1 MFGDPF
7 YHKSIRSM
15 VAVFGTIFNDIKVV
29 KRDGTNKVLSS
40 ARVPLAYG
48 PRQKFL
54 ARIEAAPSLGDPNI
68 GIKLPRMSF
77 EITSLT
83 YDTNTKLSKNT
94 VQRVTS
100 ATANSRDKYI
110 GPVPYRMGF
119 QLNIITKNQDE
130 ALQILEQILPFFQPE
145 YSVTIK
151 ETESNFKH
159 DVPITLTSVS
169 LADDYEGDFASRRA
183 IIYTLDFETRVR
195 FYGPKSTSG
204 FIRTVI
210 SDFVDA
216 DTLANI
222 EKITPTTD
230 PANAQPGDTFTVT
243 NTFTFPDVQDFQQ
256 LVLSTSGVAT
266 FTANEPVSGSITGA
280 AATFDSQTD
289 TTASGT
295 TIKVRSPDSSYIVGE
310 VITGGTSGA
319 FGTITSVTDL
329 PA

>member
-29 KRDGTNKVLSS
+29 KRDSSNKVLST

-54 ARIEAAPSLGDPNI
+54 SRIESRPSLDDPNI

-77 EITSLT
+77 EITTLT

-94 VQRVTS
+94 VQKVQSST
-100 ATANSRDKYI
+100 TNMRDKYI

-145 YSVTIK
+145 YSVTIN

-159 DVPITLTSVS
+159 DVPITLTSVGLS
-169 LADDYEGDFASRRA
+169 DDYEGDFTSRRA

-195 FYGPKSTSG
+195 FYGPKSSSG

-210 SDFVDA
+210 SDFVDQ
-216 DTLANI
+216 DTNALI
-222 EKITPTTD
+222 EKITTTTD
-230 PANAQPGDTFTVT
+230 PANAGPNDSFTAVNTYSFPDVPEFQQIELATSATATFTVGET
-243 NTFTFPDVQDFQQ
+243 VT
-256 LVLSTSGVAT
+256 
-266 FTANEPVSGSITGA
+266 GSIGGATSQVVTQTG
-280 AATFDSQTD
+280 
-289 TTASGT
+289 TTAST
-295 TIKVRSPDSSYIVGE
+295 TTLKLQNLDANYIIGDV
-310 VITGGTSGA
+310 VTGGTSGA
-319 FGTITSVTDL
+319 FGTVTKVTDL
-329 PA
+329 IV

>member
-29 KRDGTNKVLSS
+29 KRDSSNKVLST

-54 ARIEAAPSLGDPNI
+54 SRIESRPSLDDPNI

-77 EITSLT
+77 EITTLT

-94 VQRVTS
+94 VQKVQSST
-100 ATANSRDKYI
+100 TNMRDKYI

-145 YSVTIK
+145 YSVTIN

-159 DVPITLTSVS
+159 DVPITLTSVGLS
-169 LADDYEGDFASRRA
+169 DDYEGDFTSRRA

-195 FYGPKSTSG
+195 FYGPKSSSG

-210 SDFVDA
+210 SDFVDQ
-216 DTLANI
+216 DTNALI
-222 EKITPTTD
+222 EKITTTTD
-230 PANAQPGDTFTVT
+230 PANAGPNDSFTAVNTYSFPDVPEFQQIELATSNTATFTVGET
-243 NTFTFPDVQDFQQ
+243 VT
-256 LVLSTSGVAT
+256 
-266 FTANEPVSGSITGA
+266 GSIGGATSQVVTQTGTSNT
-280 AATFDSQTD
+280 ATTLKLQNLD
-289 TTASGT
+289 AN
-295 TIKVRSPDSSYIVGE
+295 YIIGDV
-310 VITGGTSGA
+310 VTGGTSGA
-319 FGTITSVTDL
+319 FGTVTKVTDL
-329 PA
+329 IL